1 MKSSTSAAARLC
13 SRSISRSGS
22 SALLAIL
29 GAALM
34 ASPLLAALHIGLV
47 SSVPAK
53 GAHLMTAP
61 TEIRL
66 TFTGPI
72 DVAKAGIEFVGP
84 DSGQVSTAPL
94 RAVPDSVRV
103 AVAKITGKLTGGT
116 YTVKWKAVA
125 ADGAPG
131 SGSFTFMY
139 MAASEE
145 GERTVSRK
153 Q

>member
-1 MKSSTSAAARLC
+1 MKSSVSSPSRLR

-29 GAALM
+29 AAALM
-34 ASPLLAALHIGLV
+34 ASPLIAALHIGLA

-53 GAHLMTAP
+53 DAHVMTAP

-84 DSGQVSTAPL
+84 DSGQVSTSPL
-94 RAVPDSVRV
+94 RAVPDSARV
-103 AVAKITGKLTGGT
+103 AVAKITGRLAGGT

-139 MAASEE
+139 MASSEDAE
-145 GERTVSRK
+145 GTVSRK